1 MCGEIGLGMVDN
13 PSACQTTW
21 HFWIFPSKC
30 QEHPPII
37 VTAILKTWPP
47 YFWNT
52 YRVIASSWRTT
63 HLAQCRLIPQFSFLL
78 TPIPLELRF
87 FFVLNPQPY
96 SYQCLVVW
104 GCRTD
109 PVLIFLGV
117 PSWIDCSRISARLS
131 SYSKDHTNSLSSVMP
146 FMDHERV
153 LLVHLGNCS
162 LHVLSSPYYHV
173 CTMSVLTGQ
182 ISNCQQLWVSAFSR
196 GWAYSALVAGQKGWN

>member
-1 MCGEIGLGMVDN
+1 MT
-13 PSACQTTW
+13 P
-21 HFWIFPSKC
+21 IF
-30 QEHPPII
+30 
-37 VTAILKTWPP
+37 LKHIQGDSI
-47 YFWNT
+47 FMKNH
-52 YRVIASSWRTT
+52 SSSTMQIDT
-63 HLAQCRLIPQFSFLL
+63 SVFLL
-78 TPIPLELRF
+78 SDPNSPWTKI

-131 SYSKDHTNSLSSVMP
+131 SYSKDHTNSLSSVMA

-162 LHVLSSPYYHV
+162 LHVLSSPYYRV